1 MSKIKNFKVIVLCL
15 IIGIAFV
22 FMAGCEMIDVQGLF
36 NLKLTEWQIDTT
48 NGKTQFDVG
57 EEFSK
62 EGIVVKAVCVK
73 QIKDV
78 TAKAE
83 FNTTSYNKDA
93 EGSYIIIVS
102 YKGKTANYN
111 VSVVAEET
119 DFHFDE
125 ELKTS
130 IKNALFNKL
139 KNDGY
144 SIYVMQKDRQEG
156 NGKQI
161 ELTKMLASINF
172 ATKQTS
178 FYYNSTQISEL
189 LTQQECIDMVQNL
202 QTNISSLATT
212 ITEENLSTFEYIF
225 GPVFSWSDV
234 QVFSK
239 IIEKISLASNY
250 DVFISRVEAD
260 FELAAE
266 TFEYFKVLFMP
277 LVSSQGFEKVLF
289 EAESEDVTITTNANY
304 LIIEIAGFFEN
315 DDIDAF

>member
-1 MSKIKNFKVIVLCL
+1 M
-15 IIGIAFV
+15 
-22 FMAGCEMIDVQGLF
+22 
-36 NLKLTEWQIDTT
+36 
-48 NGKTQFDVG
+48 
-57 EEFSK
+57 
-62 EGIVVKAVCVK
+62 
-73 QIKDV
+73 